1 MSGRPSTISSSNAS
15 RILIYLGLEYLL
27 DLGSSRFS
35 PSSPSPSPPPP
46 MAKSL
51 RSKSKRKFRAIKR
64 DTLFGQVELERTRRL
79 SAKLAD
85 NHTKPSVEV
94 IARQSDD
101 QMTIDNTTEIDNM
114 EVVVDA
120 IDTGKTTNKA
130 RKKTRQMKRQW
141 RRKRSTTLFN

>member
-1 MSGRPSTISSSNAS
+1 
-15 RILIYLGLEYLL
+15 
-27 DLGSSRFS
+27 
-35 PSSPSPSPPPP
+35 